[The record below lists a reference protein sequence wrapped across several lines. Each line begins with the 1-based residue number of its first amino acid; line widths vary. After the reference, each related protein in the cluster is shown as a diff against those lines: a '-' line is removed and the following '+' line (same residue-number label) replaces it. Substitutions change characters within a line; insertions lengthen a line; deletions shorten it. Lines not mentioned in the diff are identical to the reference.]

1 MGFRSLFPKILILFA
16 DCLQKPLHMYIYIYI
31 YIYTCVYIYMHI
43 YIYIHVYVYI
53 YNMYIYVNVYCIL
66 CKYEE
71 IALRLPALQQSRRTD
86 RISSVVL
93 A

>member
-1 MGFRSLFPKILILFA
+1 
-16 DCLQKPLHMYIYIYI
+16 
-31 YIYTCVYIYMHI
+31 
-43 YIYIHVYVYI
+43 
-53 YNMYIYVNVYCIL
+53 MYIYVNVYCIL